1 MATEILMPALS
12 PTMEEGV
19 IVKWFIKEGDKVSA
33 GDLLAEIET
42 DKATMELEAI
52 DDGIVGELIYK
63 EGVESIKINT
73 PIAII
78 YELGEEGVEDKKVKS
93 LKSQTDT
100 KDNITIPMKNTLA
113 SQRIEDKK
121 EKYLN
126 HEKPETKGP
135 RIASSPL
142 AKRIAAENDID
153 LSTVK
158 GSGPRGR
165 VIKTDVESTIASL
178 SSSLPRKNLTLD
190 HSTKSHTDRDFEKIP
205 VDGLRKIIA
214 SRLTEAKSTVPHFY
228 LRQSINVDN
237 LLRVRS
243 IINLDQESHGIK
255 LSINDFII
263 KASALALKQIPDA
276 NVIWANDHLKKFNT
290 SDISVAVTVEGGLMT
305 PVIFDAETKS
315 LSKISN
321 EMKSLSTRAKERKLT
336 PNEYQGGSFSISN
349 LGMYEIEDFDAIINP
364 PQSAILAVGQAVKK
378 PIVNQSGTELSI
390 ATIMKVTLSVDH
402 RAIDGALGSELLS
415 QIRHNLENP
424 ELMLALN

>member
-100 KDNITIPMKNTLA
+100 RDNITIPMKNTLA

-178 SSSLPRKNLTLD
+178 SSSLPQKNLTLD

-336 PNEYQGGSFSISN
+336 PDEYQGGSFSISN

-364 PQSAILAVGQAVKK
+364 PQSAILAVGQAIKK

>member
-364 PQSAILAVGQAVKK
+364 PQSAILAVGQAIKK
-378 PIVNQSGTELSI
+378 PIVNPSGTELSI

>member
-19 IVKWFIKEGDKVSA
+19 IVKWYIKKGDKVSA

-52 DDGIVGELIYK
+52 DEGIVGELIYK

-100 KDNITIPMKNTLA
+100 KDNKTILMKNTPA
-113 SQRIEDKK
+113 SQHLEDKK

-153 LSTVK
+153 LSTIK

-178 SSSLPRKNLTLD
+178 SSSLPQKNLTLD

-214 SRLTEAKSTVPHFY
+214 NRLTEAKSTVPHFY

-243 IINLDQESHGIK
+243 IINLDQQSHGIK

-305 PVIFDAETKS
+305 PVIFDADTKS
-315 LSKISN
+315 LSKISS

-364 PQSAILAVGQAVKK
+364 PQSAILAVGQAIKK
-378 PIVNQSGTELSI
+378 PIVNPSGTELSI

>member
-100 KDNITIPMKNTLA
+100 KDNKTILMKNTPA
-113 SQRIEDKK
+113 SQHLEDKK

-178 SSSLPRKNLTLD
+178 SSSLPQKNLTLD

-364 PQSAILAVGQAVKK
+364 PQSAILAVGQAIKK

>member
-52 DDGIVGELIYK
+52 DEGIVGELIYK

-100 KDNITIPMKNTLA
+100 KDNKTILMKNTPA
-113 SQRIEDKK
+113 SQHLEDKK

-142 AKRIAAENDID
+142 AIRIAAENDID
-153 LSTVK
+153 LSTIK

-178 SSSLPRKNLTLD
+178 SSSLPQKNLTLD

-243 IINLDQESHGIK
+243 IINLDQQSHGIK

-305 PVIFDAETKS
+305 PVIFDADTKS
-315 LSKISN
+315 LSKISS

-364 PQSAILAVGQAVKK
+364 PQSAILAVGQAIKK
-378 PIVNQSGTELSI
+378 PIVNPSGTELSI

>member
-1 MATEILMPALS
+1 
-12 PTMEEGV
+12 
-19 IVKWFIKEGDKVSA
+19 
-33 GDLLAEIET
+33 
-42 DKATMELEAI
+42 
-52 DDGIVGELIYK
+52 
-63 EGVESIKINT
+63 
-73 PIAII
+73 
-78 YELGEEGVEDKKVKS
+78 
-93 LKSQTDT
+93 
-100 KDNITIPMKNTLA
+100 
-113 SQRIEDKK
+113 
-121 EKYLN
+121 
-126 HEKPETKGP
+126 
-135 RIASSPL
+135 
-142 AKRIAAENDID
+142 
-153 LSTVK
+153 
-158 GSGPRGR
+158 
-165 VIKTDVESTIASL
+165 
-178 SSSLPRKNLTLD
+178 
-190 HSTKSHTDRDFEKIP
+190 
-205 VDGLRKIIA
+205 
-214 SRLTEAKSTVPHFY
+214 

-364 PQSAILAVGQAVKK
+364 PQSAILAVGQAIKK

>member
-100 KDNITIPMKNTLA
+100 KDNITIPMKNTPA
-113 SQRIEDKK
+113 SQRLEDKK

-165 VIKTDVESTIASL
+165 VIKTDVENTIASL
-178 SSSLPRKNLTLD
+178 SSSLPQKNLTLD

-243 IINLDQESHGIK
+243 IINLDQQSHGIK

-305 PVIFDAETKS
+305 PVIFGADTKS
-315 LSKISN
+315 LSKISS

-336 PNEYQGGSFSISN
+336 PDEYQGGSFSISN

-364 PQSAILAVGQAVKK
+364 PQSAILAVGQAIKK
-378 PIVNQSGTELSI
+378 PIVDQSGTELSI

-402 RAIDGALGSELLS
+402 RAIDGALGAELLN

>member
-52 DDGIVGELIYK
+52 DEGIVGELIYK

-78 YELGEEGVEDKKVKS
+78 YELGEEGVKDKKVKS

-142 AKRIAAENDID
+142 AKRIAEENDID

-178 SSSLPRKNLTLD
+178 SSSLPQKNLTLD

-243 IINLDQESHGIK
+243 IINLDQQSHGIK

-364 PQSAILAVGQAVKK
+364 PQSAILAVGQAIKK

>member
-142 AKRIAAENDID
+142 AKRIAEENDID

-178 SSSLPRKNLTLD
+178 SSSLPQKNLTLD

-364 PQSAILAVGQAVKK
+364 PQSAILAVGQAIKK

>member
-52 DDGIVGELIYK
+52 DEGIVGELIYK

-100 KDNITIPMKNTLA
+100 KDNKTILMKNTPA
-113 SQRIEDKK
+113 SQHLEDKK

-153 LSTVK
+153 LSTIK

-178 SSSLPRKNLTLD
+178 SSSLPQKNLTLD

-214 SRLTEAKSTVPHFY
+214 NRLTEAKSTVPHFY

-243 IINLDQESHGIK
+243 IINLDQQSHGIK

-364 PQSAILAVGQAVKK
+364 PQSAILAVGQAIKK

>member
-52 DDGIVGELIYK
+52 DEGIVGELIYK

-100 KDNITIPMKNTLA
+100 KDNKTILMKNTPA
-113 SQRIEDKK
+113 SQHLEDKK

-153 LSTVK
+153 LSTIK

-178 SSSLPRKNLTLD
+178 SSSLPQKNLTLD

-243 IINLDQESHGIK
+243 IINLDQQSHGIK

-364 PQSAILAVGQAVKK
+364 PQSAILAVGQAIKK
-378 PIVNQSGTELSI
+378 PIVNPSGTELSI

>member
-364 PQSAILAVGQAVKK
+364 PQSAILAVGQAIKK
-378 PIVNQSGTELSI
+378 PIVDQSGTELSI

>member
-19 IVKWFIKEGDKVSA
+19 IVKWFIKEGDKVFA

-100 KDNITIPMKNTLA
+100 RDNITIPMKNTLA

-364 PQSAILAVGQAVKK
+364 PQSAILAVGQAIKK

>member
-178 SSSLPRKNLTLD
+178 SSSLPQKNLTLD

>member
-78 YELGEEGVEDKKVKS
+78 YELGEEGLEDKKVKS

-100 KDNITIPMKNTLA
+100 KDNITIPLKNTPA
-113 SQRIEDKK
+113 SQRLEDKK
-121 EKYLN
+121 GKYLN

-165 VIKTDVESTIASL
+165 VIKTDVENTIASL
-178 SSSLPRKNLTLD
+178 SSSLPQKNLTLD

-243 IINLDQESHGIK
+243 IINLDQQSHGIK

-305 PVIFDAETKS
+305 PVIFDADTKS
-315 LSKISN
+315 LSKISS

-336 PNEYQGGSFSISN
+336 PDEYQGGSFSISN

-364 PQSAILAVGQAVKK
+364 PQSAILAVGQAIKK
-378 PIVNQSGTELSI
+378 PIVDQSGTELSI

-402 RAIDGALGSELLS
+402 RAIDGALGAELLN

>member
-19 IVKWFIKEGDKVSA
+19 IVKWFVKEGDRVSA

-52 DDGIVGELIYK
+52 DDGIIGELIHK
-63 EGVESIKINT
+63 EGLESIKINT

-78 YELGEEGVEDKKVKS
+78 YELDEEGIENKEIKN
-93 LKSQTDT
+93 LKSQTVT
-100 KDNITIPMKNTLA
+100 KDNLITPIKDKPV
-113 SQRIEDKK
+113 SQRIEGKQKKHLNDK
-121 EKYLN
+121 ET
-126 HEKPETKGP
+126 ETKGH

-142 AKRIAAENDID
+142 AKRLAAENDID

-178 SSSLPRKNLTLD
+178 RGPLDQENLASNHPIKTY
-190 HSTKSHTDRDFEKIP
+190 TDRDFEKIP

-243 IINLDQESHGIK
+243 IINSDQESHGIK

-263 KASALALKQIPDA
+263 KASALALIQIPDA
-276 NVIWANDHLKKFNT
+276 NVIWANDHLKKFKT
-290 SDISVAVTVEGGLMT
+290 SDISVAVTVKGGLMT
-305 PVIFDAETKS
+305 PVIFDADTKS
-315 LSKISN
+315 LSKISS

-349 LGMYEIEDFDAIINP
+349 LGMYDIDDFDAIINP
-364 PQSAILAVGQAVKK
+364 PQSAILAVGQATKK
-378 PIVNQSGTELSI
+378 PIVNHSGTELSI

-402 RAIDGALGSELLS
+402 RAIDGALGSELLK

>member
-178 SSSLPRKNLTLD
+178 SSSLPQKNLTLN

-364 PQSAILAVGQAVKK
+364 PQSAILAVGQAIKK

>member
-100 KDNITIPMKNTLA
+100 RDNITIPMKNTLA

-243 IINLDQESHGIK
+243 IINLDQQSHGIK

-364 PQSAILAVGQAVKK
+364 PQSAILAVGQAIKK
-378 PIVNQSGTELSI
+378 PIVNPSGTELSI

>member
-100 KDNITIPMKNTLA
+100 RDNITIPMKNTLA

-364 PQSAILAVGQAVKK
+364 PQSAILAVGQAIKK

>member
-52 DDGIVGELIYK
+52 DEGIVGELIYK

-78 YELGEEGVEDKKVKS
+78 YELGEEGVEDRKVKS

-100 KDNITIPMKNTLA
+100 KDNKTIPMKNTPA
-113 SQRIEDKK
+113 SQRLEDKK
-121 EKYLN
+121 ENYLN
-126 HEKPETKGP
+126 HEKLETNGP

-243 IINLDQESHGIK
+243 IINLDQQSHGIK

-364 PQSAILAVGQAVKK
+364 PQSAILAVGQAIKK

>member
-214 SRLTEAKSTVPHFY
+214 RRLTEAKSTVPHFY

-364 PQSAILAVGQAVKK
+364 PQSAILAVGQAIKK

>member
-178 SSSLPRKNLTLD
+178 SSSLPQKNLTLD

-214 SRLTEAKSTVPHFY
+214 NRLTEAKSTVPHFY

-243 IINLDQESHGIK
+243 IINLDQQSHGIK

-364 PQSAILAVGQAVKK
+364 PQSAILAVGQAIKK

>member
-100 KDNITIPMKNTLA
+100 KDNKTILMKNTPA
-113 SQRIEDKK
+113 SQHLEDKK

-364 PQSAILAVGQAVKK
+364 PQSAILAVGQAIKK

>member
-142 AKRIAAENDID
+142 AKRIAEENDID

-364 PQSAILAVGQAVKK
+364 PQSAILAVGQAIKK

>member
-178 SSSLPRKNLTLD
+178 SSSLPQKNLTLD

-364 PQSAILAVGQAVKK
+364 PQSAILAVGQAIKK

>member
-100 KDNITIPMKNTLA
+100 RDNITIPMKNTLA

-178 SSSLPRKNLTLD
+178 SSSLPQKNLTLD

>member
-100 KDNITIPMKNTLA
+100 RDNITIPMKNTLA

-178 SSSLPRKNLTLD
+178 SSSLPQKNLTLD

-364 PQSAILAVGQAVKK
+364 PQSAILAVGQAIKK

>member
-1 MATEILMPALS
+1 MKAEQEVIYYITADSLMAAKNSPHLEIFKKKDI
-12 PTMEEGV
+12 EV
-19 IVKWFIKEGDKVSA
+19 ILLGDRVDEWMIASLPEFSGKKLQSIA
-33 GDLLAEIET
+33 KGDL
-42 DKATMELEAI
+42 D
-52 DDGIVGELIYK
+52 
-63 EGVESIKINT
+63 
-73 PIAII
+73 
-78 YELGEEGVEDKKVKS
+78 LGK
-93 LKSQTDT
+93 L
-100 KDNITIPMKNTLA
+100 
-113 SQRIEDKK
+113 EDKK

-153 LSTVK
+153 LSTIK

-190 HSTKSHTDRDFEKIP
+190 HSTKSHTDRNFEKIP

-364 PQSAILAVGQAVKK
+364 PQSAILAVGQAIKK

>member
-364 PQSAILAVGQAVKK
+364 PQSAILAVGQAIKK

>member
-78 YELGEEGVEDKKVKS
+78 YELGEEGVEAKKVKS

-364 PQSAILAVGQAVKK
+364 PQSAILAVGQAIKK

>member
-100 KDNITIPMKNTLA
+100 KDNITIPMKNTPA

-178 SSSLPRKNLTLD
+178 SSSLPQKNLTLD

-364 PQSAILAVGQAVKK
+364 PQSAILAVGQAIKK

>member
-52 DDGIVGELIYK
+52 DEGIVGELIYK

-153 LSTVK
+153 LSTIK

-178 SSSLPRKNLTLD
+178 SSSLPQKNLTLD

-243 IINLDQESHGIK
+243 IINLDQQSHGIK

-305 PVIFDAETKS
+305 PVIFDADTKS
-315 LSKISN
+315 LSKISS

-364 PQSAILAVGQAVKK
+364 PQSAILAVGQAIKK
-378 PIVNQSGTELSI
+378 PIVNPSGTELSI

>member
-113 SQRIEDKK
+113 SQRNENKK

-178 SSSLPRKNLTLD
+178 SSSLPQKNLTLD

-364 PQSAILAVGQAVKK
+364 PQSAILAVGQAIKK

>member
-100 KDNITIPMKNTLA
+100 KDNKTILMKNTPA
-113 SQRIEDKK
+113 SQHLEDKK

-142 AKRIAAENDID
+142 AIRIAAENDID
-153 LSTVK
+153 LSTIK

-178 SSSLPRKNLTLD
+178 SSSLPQKNLTLD

-243 IINLDQESHGIK
+243 IINLDQQSHGIK

-305 PVIFDAETKS
+305 PVIFDADTKS
-315 LSKISN
+315 LSKISS

-364 PQSAILAVGQAVKK
+364 PQSAILAVGQAIKK
-378 PIVNQSGTELSI
+378 PIVNPSGTELSI

>member
-52 DDGIVGELIYK
+52 DEGIVGELIYK

-178 SSSLPRKNLTLD
+178 SSSLPQKNLTLD

-364 PQSAILAVGQAVKK
+364 PQSAILAVGQAIKK

>member
-100 KDNITIPMKNTLA
+100 KDNKTILMKNTPA
-113 SQRIEDKK
+113 SQHLEDKK

-243 IINLDQESHGIK
+243 IINLDQQSHGIK

-364 PQSAILAVGQAVKK
+364 PQSAILAVGQAIKK

>member
-153 LSTVK
+153 LSTIK

-178 SSSLPRKNLTLD
+178 SSSLPQKNLTLD

>member
-52 DDGIVGELIYK
+52 DEGIVGELFYK
-63 EGVESIKINT
+63 EGAESIKINT

-100 KDNITIPMKNTLA
+100 KDNKTILMKNTPA
-113 SQRIEDKK
+113 SQHLEDKK

-153 LSTVK
+153 LSTIK

-178 SSSLPRKNLTLD
+178 SSSLPQKNLTLD

-214 SRLTEAKSTVPHFY
+214 NRLTEAKSTVPHFY

-243 IINLDQESHGIK
+243 IINLDQQSHGIK

-364 PQSAILAVGQAVKK
+364 PQSAILAVGQAIKK
-378 PIVNQSGTELSI
+378 PIVNPSGTELSI